1 MYDFIISIP
10 ESVGWV
16 MVGALV
22 MLDLFIGGLVSAAIV
37 RSIKLRI
44 EVRREEK
51 AESQK
56 VNYRIGF

>member
-22 MLDLFIGGLVSAAIV
+22 MLDLFIGGFVSAVIIK
-37 RSIKLRI
+37 SIKLRI
-44 EVRREEK
+44 AVKREER
-51 AESQK
+51 AEAQK